1 MKASEVIKWM
11 ERYHP
16 DEDLLISWVDRE
28 QFPVEDEETDEMV
41 VMTREEWSNT
51 IQYFRDAEFMSEYDV
66 NEMYDFVTQ
75 ASKVE
80 GKTEPAGKVTVQ

>member
-11 ERYHP
+11 ETYHP

-28 QFPVEDEETDEMV
+28 AFPIGHEETDEMV

>member
-1 MKASEVIKWM
+1 MKASKVIEFM
-11 ERYHP
+11 QTYHP

-28 QFPVEDEETDEMV
+28 LFPVEDEVTGKMV
-41 VMTREEWSNT
+41 VMTRDEWSDT

-66 NEMYDFVTQ
+66 NEMIDFVKQ